1 MELKA
6 EPFCSLMAFFTT
18 IAWVGNS
25 SCEARVCAKTVR
37 QEEIM
42 GLLTRDLK
50 SLDDLFL
57 HGLQDIYYVE
67 NQIVKNLPKMID
79 AASDAELKRG
89 LKNHLVE
96 TEIQVQR
103 LEQVFELVGENP
115 KGTRCPGIDGI
126 LSEGDE
132 LLGNVEG
139 RSTTNAAVVASAQAV
154 EHYEISRYGTLI
166 AWATELGKEEVVPL
180 LQGNLREEK
189 AADKKLISRLP
200 SADGRNDPLRIR
212 APVVLRAARL

>member
-1 MELKA
+1 
-6 EPFCSLMAFFTT
+6 
-18 IAWVGNS
+18 
-25 SCEARVCAKTVR
+25 
-37 QEEIM
+37 M

-189 AADKKLISRLP
+189 AADKKLTAIAEARVNKGSSGSRGSTRRGSKRKVARTP
-200 SADGRNDPLRIR
+200 SKRRRPVTRKR
-212 APVVLRAARL
+212 A

>member
-1 MELKA
+1 
-6 EPFCSLMAFFTT
+6 
-18 IAWVGNS
+18 
-25 SCEARVCAKTVR
+25 
-37 QEEIM
+37 M

-189 AADKKLISRLP
+189 AADKKLTSIAEARVNKGSSGSRGSTRRVGKRKVARTP
-200 SADGRNDPLRIR
+200 SKRRRPATRKR
-212 APVVLRAARL
+212 A

>member
-1 MELKA
+1 
-6 EPFCSLMAFFTT
+6 
-18 IAWVGNS
+18 
-25 SCEARVCAKTVR
+25 
-37 QEEIM
+37 M

-189 AADKKLISRLP
+189 AADKKLTSIAEGRVNKGSSGARGSTRRGGKRKVARTP
-200 SADGRNDPLRIR
+200 SKRRRPATRKR
-212 APVVLRAARL
+212 A

>member
-1 MELKA
+1 
-6 EPFCSLMAFFTT
+6 
-18 IAWVGNS
+18 
-25 SCEARVCAKTVR
+25 
-37 QEEIM
+37 M

-89 LKNHLVE
+89 LKDHLVE
-96 TEIQVQR
+96 TELQVRR

-132 LLGNVEG
+132 LLGNVDG
-139 RSTTNAAVVASAQAV
+139 RSMTNAAVVASAQAV

-180 LQGNLREEK
+180 LQRNLREEK
-189 AADKKLISRLP
+189 AADKKLTSIAEARVNKGSSGSRGGTRRVVRRKVARTP
-200 SADGRNDPLRIR
+200 SKRRRPATRKR
-212 APVVLRAARL
+212 A

>member
-1 MELKA
+1 
-6 EPFCSLMAFFTT
+6 
-18 IAWVGNS
+18 
-25 SCEARVCAKTVR
+25 
-37 QEEIM
+37 M

-57 HGLQDIYYVE
+57 HGLKDIYYVE

>member
-1 MELKA
+1 
-6 EPFCSLMAFFTT
+6 
-18 IAWVGNS
+18 
-25 SCEARVCAKTVR
+25 
-37 QEEIM
+37 M

-126 LSEGDE
+126 LTEGDE

-139 RSTTNAAVVASAQAV
+139 RSTTNAAVLASAQAV

-189 AADKKLISRLP
+189 AADKKLTAIAEARVNKGSSGSRGSTRRVVKRKVARTP
-200 SADGRNDPLRIR
+200 SKRRRSATRKR
-212 APVVLRAARL
+212 A

>member
-1 MELKA
+1 
-6 EPFCSLMAFFTT
+6 
-18 IAWVGNS
+18 
-25 SCEARVCAKTVR
+25 
-37 QEEIM
+37 M

-79 AASDAELKRG
+79 VVSDAELKRG
-89 LKNHLVE
+89 LKDHLVE

-103 LEQVFELVGENP
+103 LEQVFALVGENP

-126 LSEGDE
+126 LTEGDE
-132 LLGNVEG
+132 LLGNVDG

-180 LQGNLREEK
+180 LQRNLREEK
-189 AADKKLISRLP
+189 AADKKLTSIAEARVNKGSSGSRGSTRRVVKRKVARTP
-200 SADGRNDPLRIR
+200 SKRRRSATRKR
-212 APVVLRAARL
+212 A